1 MTKRQLLV
9 RLRDDTET
17 QLSALRSDSFDL
29 LDEQSDDHGA
39 SFAAHLKDL
48 SGVLSL
54 LDVRLAVRALKKIGH

>member
-1 MTKRQLLV
+1 MTKRRLLL

-29 LDEQSDDHGA
+29 RDEQSDDHGA

-54 LDVRLAVRALKKIGH
+54 LDVRLAVRALNKIGH